1 MIDSV
6 IFGFG
11 FRARSGKD
19 SAVAEIIK
27 QRGLLPMPTNGVVRE
42 VSEDLGRGV
51 GTRWPEGRYDIRRY
65 AFADA
70 LKREVNAAAIA
81 AGGMENLMTL
91 ASKRFVMCNGYYMDF
106 PDWVKYDAD
115 APMDDPLCPYGK
127 QRSLLQFWGA
137 EYRRAQ
143 DPDYWVRQLA
153 NTIEL
158 EKPAI
163 ACITDMRFENE
174 MQFVMQY
181 GETVRVD
188 RDSLPPATHISETAL
203 ANVSDEDW
211 SIVLENNGSLED
223 FLIGSVIA
231 FDELLLNF
239 PQQRSVRQALG
250 V

>member
-11 FRARSGKD
+11 YRMRSGKNT
-19 SAVAEIIK
+19 AVSEIIK
-27 QRGLLPMPTNGVVRE
+27 QRGLLPETSTDNLRKNAQE
-42 VSEDLGRGV
+42 
-51 GTRWPEGRYDIRRY
+51 RYDIREY
-65 AFADA
+65 SFASA

-81 AGGMENLMTL
+81 AGGMENLFKTNH
-91 ASKRFVMCNGYYMDF
+91 RFAMCNGYYMDF
-106 PDWVKYDAD
+106 PEWVQYDPN

-137 EYRRAQ
+137 EYRRKQ
-143 DPDYWVRQLA
+143 DSDYWVRQLA

-163 ACITDMRFENE
+163 ACISDMRFENE
-174 MQFVMQY
+174 MRFVQQY

-211 SIVLENNGSLED
+211 SLILENNGSLEE
-223 FLIGSVIA
+223 FLVVQS
-231 FDELLLNF
+231 
-239 PQQRSVRQALG
+239 
-250 V
+250 